1 MYLNEGSDVV
11 THNTTGQYNKE
22 QDEKVLELIDAG
34 FVPDELELAQLY
46 DPRSQYKPQEKVKA
60 CAYYMVY
67 GNSKEVSKRTGLP
80 DYTVRRWKANAD
92 WWIPTMAW
100 LKKQRQDELDVML
113 TNIIHEAS
121 AGIHDRLTLGD
132 TYVAKDGS
140 HKRIPVKAK
149 DLAYISSIMF
159 DKRALMRGDITSN
172 PGAGG
177 NQLEE
182 IQKQLVKTI
191 QAAKEKD
198 VVASVPKE

>member
-1 MYLNEGSDVV
+1 MYLRDETGVT

-46 DPRSQYKPQEKVKA
+46 SPHSQYKPQDKVKA

-121 AGIHDRLTLGD
+121 EGILDRMKNGD
-132 TYVAKDGS
+132 TVLNKHGE
-140 HKRIPVKAK
+140 KVRIPVKMK
-149 DLAYISSIMF
+149 DLAYTSSIMF
-159 DKRALMRGDITSN
+159 DKRALIRGDITSN
-172 PGAGG
+172 PGAGI
-177 NQLEE
+177 NKLEE
-182 IQKQLVKTI
+182 IQKQLIKTI

-198 VVASVPKE
+198 VVASN

>member
-1 MYLNEGSDVV
+1 MFGDLPVEAEPRETRANPGFQTKLQRIGGTV
-11 THNTTGQYNKE
+11 TVASRSPEDLKRVIRRFAE
-22 QDEKVLELIDAG
+22 RAFSSELT
-34 FVPDELELAQLY
+34 E
-46 DPRSQYKPQEKVKA
+46 
-60 CAYYMVY
+60 
-67 GNSKEVSKRTGLP
+67 
-80 DYTVRRWKANAD
+80 
-92 WWIPTMAW
+92 
-100 LKKQRQDELDVML
+100 DELDVML